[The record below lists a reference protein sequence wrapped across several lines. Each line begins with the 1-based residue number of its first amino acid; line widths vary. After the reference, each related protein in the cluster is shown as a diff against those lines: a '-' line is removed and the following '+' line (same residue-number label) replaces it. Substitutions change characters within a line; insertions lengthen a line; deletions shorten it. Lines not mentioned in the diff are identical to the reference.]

1 MHSIYNRVAKIMN
14 SLLPFKTVQSWVS
27 YLTTQPISLAGQSE
41 LPAPFLPLG
50 DPSLIT

>member
-14 SLLPFKTVQSWVS
+14 SLLPFKIVLSSVS

-41 LPAPFLPLG
+41 LAALFLPIG